1 MIELS
6 ALWLM
11 FVLGLRHGL
20 DPDHVAVIDNIVFR
34 TVDARPR
41 LAPWTGTFFALGHS
55 LSVATVAV
63 SVSFA
68 AGAFA
73 VPTWTTSLVDAAV
86 VVLLL
91 LVGTMNLSALLRP
104 GDYIPIGWRA
114 RLVPKR
120 LRTSTHPAAVV
131 ATGIIFG
138 LVFDTATQAAA
149 WGAAATAKGGTM
161 AALIIAATFAL
172 GMLVADTLDSQIV
185 GRLLRSSGRSA
196 PLIRRYRRV
205 VGWLIVSL
213 SYGMAGYA
221 LLEMAGVDSGL
232 SDTVFSATGIGAAA
246 AIVLLLMVARWRAS
260 GQSALSDRQ
269 GS

>member
-63 SVSFA
+63 GVSFV

-73 VPTWTTSLVDAAV
+73 VPAWTTSLVDAAV

-91 LVGTMNLSALLRP
+91 LVGTMNLSALLRQ

-120 LRTSTHPAAVV
+120 LRTSTHPGAVV

-149 WGAAATAKGGTM
+149 WGAAATAQGGTI
-161 AALIIAATFAL
+161 AALTIAATFAL
-172 GMLVADTLDSQIV
+172 GMLAADTLDSQIV
-185 GRLLRSSGRSA
+185 SRLLRSSGRSA
-196 PLIRRYRRV
+196 PTIRRYRRG
-205 VGWLIVSL
+205 VGWLVVSL

-221 LLEMAGVDSGL
+221 LAETAGVDVGL
-232 SDTVFSATGIGAAA
+232 PDSVFSAIGIGAAA
-246 AIVLLLMVARWRAS
+246 IIILLLLAARWPVNGKWRRGPAT
-260 GQSALSDRQ
+260 
-269 GS
+269 